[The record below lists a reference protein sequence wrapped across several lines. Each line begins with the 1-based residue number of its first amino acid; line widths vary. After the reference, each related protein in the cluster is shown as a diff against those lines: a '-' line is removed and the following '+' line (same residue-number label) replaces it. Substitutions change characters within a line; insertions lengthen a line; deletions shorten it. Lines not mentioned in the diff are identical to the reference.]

1 MVRSRLRLGKR
12 WSLALAAGG
21 LLALGC
27 NAPKEP
33 KEETRLYPKAPLTQ
47 MAPVIQGEKATAMA
61 RLAHLNKPPVVLIP
75 AESVV
80 APPAKK

>member
-1 MVRSRLRLGKR
+1 MVQRRLRLGR
-12 WSLALAAGG
+12 VCGLALAAGA
-21 LLALGC
+21 LLAVGC

-33 KEETRLYPKAPLTQ
+33 KEETRLYPKAPLTR
-47 MAPVIQGEKATAMA
+47 MAPIIHGEKPTAMA

>member
-1 MVRSRLRLGKR
+1 MVQSRLRLGKR
-12 WSLALAAGG
+12 WGLALTAGG

-33 KEETRLYPKAPLTQ
+33 KEETRLFPKAPLTH
-47 MAPVIQGEKATAMA
+47 MAPIIQGEKPTAMA
-61 RLAHLNKPPVVLIP
+61 RLAHLNKPPIVLIP